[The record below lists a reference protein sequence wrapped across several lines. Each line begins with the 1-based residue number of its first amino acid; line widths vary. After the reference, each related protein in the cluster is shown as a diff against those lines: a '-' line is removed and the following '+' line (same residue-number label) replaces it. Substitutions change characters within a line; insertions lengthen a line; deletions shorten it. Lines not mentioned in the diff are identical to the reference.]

1 MTLWRKCSGRS
12 VLTNG
17 KRPGRFPYGNKR
29 LPSRE
34 EEGDSA
40 DILDYSYW
48 VNFNCREQI
57 EIAVTLFGSP
67 YKTDRNPT
75 ITNSLKSTSVSQK
88 VRILRRPKTV
98 TAISICSRQFQF
110 RFTHGNFN
118 FTYGNFNLLTAI
130 SIYSVGNF
138 NFSSNKPQV
147 RCRLFLI
154 RQHFKRADK
163 HILRWRERFVKEIKR
178 WERCFVSLLCPTFR
192 EKCFIWRSQ
201 QGNREHDVSW
211 PVHFGV

>member
-1 MTLWRKCSGRS
+1 M
-12 VLTNG
+12 
-17 KRPGRFPYGNKR
+17 
-29 LPSRE
+29 
-34 EEGDSA
+34 
-40 DILDYSYW
+40 
-48 VNFNCREQI
+48 
-57 EIAVTLFGSP
+57 TLFGSP

-110 RFTHGNFN
+110 YLRQFQFVH
-118 FTYGNFNLLTAI
+118 GNFNLLTAI

-201 QGNREHDVSW
+201 QGNTPYSQMADTREKT
-211 PVHFGV
+211 GA